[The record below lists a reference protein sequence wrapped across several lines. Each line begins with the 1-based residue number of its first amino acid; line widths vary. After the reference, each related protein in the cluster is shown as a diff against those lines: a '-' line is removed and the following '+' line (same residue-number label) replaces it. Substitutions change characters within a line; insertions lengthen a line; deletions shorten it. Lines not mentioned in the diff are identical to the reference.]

1 LNTEKVISKNST
13 EEINNSAERVLVTGA
28 DGMLGSSVCRE
39 LLKQNYQVRAFVIS
53 TKNNHLIEGLGIEI
67 VVGNILDRSAL
78 ETHMKGCSFVI
89 NIAALTNVWPRKS
102 EPVMNVNLQ
111 GALNVAEIAESM
123 KLKRMV
129 QIGTASSFESG
140 SKQNPGVETGK
151 YDGDRFGMDY
161 MKSKFLAQ
169 EALVQKHRES
179 GFPVIIVN
187 PTFMIGPFDSGPSSG
202 KMILEFYKGKV
213 PAYTAG
219 GKNFVASR
227 DVAVAAV
234 NALKLGTL
242 GECYIAG
249 NENLSFG
256 EFFKKIEHVTGKRFR
271 MFQVPNFVL
280 YLFGILNSTYAR
292 LTGKPPQIS
301 YTMARLAACGQYYS
315 SKKAQAELNMPQTPI
330 EDAIQQC
337 LNWFFENGYLKKS

>member
-1 LNTEKVISKNST
+1 MSSEQIIHENST
-13 EEINNSAERVLVTGA
+13 DYLKNNPERVLVTGA

-39 LLKQNYQVRAFVIS
+39 LLRQGYQVRAFVIS
-53 TKNNHLIEGLGIEI
+53 TKNNYLIDGLGIEI

-78 ETHMKGCSFVI
+78 ETHMQGCSYVI

-102 EPVMNVNLQ
+102 EMVMNVNLQ
-111 GALNVAEIAESM
+111 GALNVAEIAETL

-129 QIGTASSFESG
+129 QIGTASSFEAG
-140 SKQNPGVETGK
+140 SKEHPGVETGS
-151 YDGDRFGMDY
+151 YDGHKFGMDY
-161 MKSKFLAQ
+161 IKSKYLAQ
-169 EALVQKHRES
+169 EALVKKHRES

-227 DVAVAAV
+227 DVAAAAV
-234 NALKLGTL
+234 NALKLGAL

-256 EFFKKIEHVTGKRFR
+256 EFFKKIEHVTGKSFR

-280 YLFGILNSTYAR
+280 YLFGMINSTFAR
-292 LTGKPPQIS
+292 LTGKAPQIS
-301 YTMARLAACGQYYS
+301 FTMARLAACGQYYS
-315 SKKAQAELNMPQTPI
+315 SKKAQEELNMPQTPI
-330 EDAIQQC
+330 EEAIQQC